1 MEGLKIDA
9 CNMALREIHQAI
21 ARDPIVND
29 KIRIGVISFSDSAEV
44 ILPLSKMTDVVDFP
58 ALVVKGGSNYGSAFT
73 CLKQTIQDDIAALKA
88 ESNVKIYRPIVF
100 FVSDG
105 KPADTNWQTAHAAV
119 ADKSWSFSPLIISF
133 GVGGAQAE
141 TIREVATKVNK
152 SGKSFAYLVDNG
164 DMLGAAFNAVFRE
177 LTVVSGP
184 IGGEVDLYY
193 LTRPVDIFYLVPVY
207 LVLEESS
214 ALSENSI
221 SAINQAF
228 PEIHRFIS
236 IDPLMNESVQVSI
249 VSFSDSAEVL
259 LPLSN
264 LSEVT
269 EFPGLVA
276 KGNVNYREL
285 FLKIQEVLIYD
296 FSRLSHSV
304 KHYARPFVFI
314 LAASNPSD
322 ESWREQR
329 ERLLNDPRFHNPH
342 IVVLGIGEV
351 KASTMVDIATKASLN
366 QHSMA
371 YRLTDFPLGGL
382 IRELLN
388 HLYFGS
394 FYPIND

>member
-21 ARDPIVND
+21 ASDPIVND

-152 SGKSFAYLVDNG
+152 SGKFCAYLVDDG
-164 DMLGAAFNAVFRE
+164 DMLGAAFNEVFRE

-184 IGGEVDLYY
+184 IGGEVDLNFQ
-193 LTRPVDIFYLVPVY
+193 LTVLV
-207 LVLEESS
+207 SS
-214 ALSENSI
+214 S
-221 SAINQAF
+221 
-228 PEIHRFIS
+228 
-236 IDPLMNESVQVSI
+236 
-249 VSFSDSAEVL
+249 
-259 LPLSN
+259 
-264 LSEVT
+264 
-269 EFPGLVA
+269 
-276 KGNVNYREL
+276 
-285 FLKIQEVLIYD
+285 
-296 FSRLSHSV
+296 
-304 KHYARPFVFI
+304 
-314 LAASNPSD
+314 
-322 ESWREQR
+322 
-329 ERLLNDPRFHNPH
+329 
-342 IVVLGIGEV
+342 
-351 KASTMVDIATKASLN
+351 
-366 QHSMA
+366 
-371 YRLTDFPLGGL
+371 
-382 IRELLN
+382 
-388 HLYFGS
+388 
-394 FYPIND
+394 